1 MVGCDNSTCAYQWF
15 HLDSLGL
22 KLELNHNTGIALIA
36 RKYSSFEK
44 RRKKHIGH
52 DINPYCST
60 ELTCVSYSKGTIKS
74 QIFMI
79 AHDT

>member
-44 RRKKHIGH
+44 NTNKTYR
-52 DINPYCST
+52 S
-60 ELTCVSYSKGTIKS
+60 
-74 QIFMI
+74 
-79 AHDT
+79 